1 MDDFLPSPPPIAD
14 SAPPAEHKLVPGEHT
29 GQQAMLEFENGQV

>member
-1 MDDFLPSPPPIAD
+1 MDDFLPSPPPAAD

-29 GQQAMLEFENGQV
+29 GQQALLEFDGQV